1 MYAKRDGP
9 GLTQVQFEDARPSP
23 YDHVNPSY
31 NVYYACIIT
40 YFYHFKWICRLK
52 GKRWRDR
59 LCSEFGRGMNG
70 RSKREGE
77 EERESLYT
85 YDEI

>member
-31 NVYYACIIT
+31 NVYYACII
-40 YFYHFKWICRLK
+40 HLLLPLLMDLQI
-52 GKRWRDR
+52 
-59 LCSEFGRGMNG
+59 
-70 RSKREGE
+70 
-77 EERESLYT
+77 EREKVEGSSLLGIW
-85 YDEI
+85 ERNEWKE